1 MYNGYCCG
9 RQSNNDD
16 EIGRI
21 HMGFLI
27 EWVTNIILFILL
39 ATVIDMLLPNS
50 SMQKYTK
57 MVTGL
62 LLIAIILTPI
72 FKLISKDFETAL
84 GSIPSYQAPGEKNM
98 KNSIDLKKKEIQAQ
112 QHAYIL
118 EEMAVQLKKDVK
130 EELMEQ
136 YGLEIAKIDL
146 ATNEESD
153 QAFPDNLQKVTVL
166 LKQPENEVKTVEAI
180 KQVEINTETPL
191 PSKSSTE
198 EAEKIAA
205 FLSQKWNVTEK
216 TVEVSIEGGIKKNNG

>member
-1 MYNGYCCG
+1 
-9 RQSNNDD
+9 
-16 EIGRI
+16 
-21 HMGFLI
+21 
-27 EWVTNIILFILL
+27 
-39 ATVIDMLLPNS
+39 
-50 SMQKYTK
+50 
-57 MVTGL
+57 
-62 LLIAIILTPI
+62 
-72 FKLISKDFETAL
+72 LISKDFETAL